1 MSNVRLFPRRAD
13 ALRLFAMGRI
23 PRCRKCPRYEAL
35 SIAGEPRA
43 PLPQKPDGCKHEI
56 CAPMT
61 RRFQAALDRLDLRA
75 SGL

>member
-1 MSNVRLFPRRAD
+1 MSNLRLFPRRAD

-23 PRCRKCPRYEAL
+23 PRCKQCPRYAAL

-43 PLPQKPDGCKHEI
+43 PLPPKPGHCRHEV
-56 CAPMT
+56 CAPMA
-61 RRFQAALDRLDLRA
+61 RRFQAALDRLELRA